1 MIMSNRQDTLKLR
14 LPDRDA
20 TARLGAVMASVV
32 ASGMVVALNGP
43 LGAGKTT
50 LVQSLAASLGVKEY
64 VTSPT
69 FTMINEYHSGR
80 LPLYHLDLY
89 RLSEDA
95 ANMVELLLTELD
107 EIVAGRC
114 VVIIEWAD
122 LLQDN
127 KNGKDFLDQ
136 LDHLVVK
143 LEYVEEVKPIKEE
156 KQNSPSFY
164 IESARSAEL
173 SGQGAKSAGQLKDLK
188 RQIQEFINNP

>member
-1 MIMSNRQDTLKLR
+1 MIGQDTVKLR
-14 LPDRDA
+14 LPDLDA
-20 TARLGAVMASVV
+20 TQCLGRVMASVV
-32 ASGMVVALNGP
+32 APRMIVALTGP

-50 LVQSLAASLGVKEY
+50 LVQSLAVSLGVKEY

-95 ANMVELLLTELD
+95 ANLVEMLLTELD
-107 EIVAGRC
+107 EIIASQC
-114 VVIIEWAD
+114 VVVIEWAE
-122 LLQDN
+122 LLKLTKAGEN
-127 KNGKDFLDQ
+127 FFDQ

-143 LEYVEEVKPIKEE
+143 LEYVEEVKPSKDE

-164 IESARSAEL
+164 IESARTAEL
-173 SGQGAKSAGQLKDLK
+173 TGHGAESAQQLKHLK
-188 RQIQEFINNP
+188 SQIQEFINNP